1 MTGMTETIEP
11 LALATSG
18 RIFEGRLPV
27 SSLPRL
33 LPLLVLDDDADTQHE
48 VEYMLE
54 FGKDEGGTPRITGSV
69 TATLPVKCQRCMGIM
84 ALPVSTKTQLGIVA
98 TREAAQQLPEPYEP
112 LLLPISEDDDGISI
126 ASIVED
132 ELILALPLVA
142 MHNKEDCPQG
152 DAFLG
157 TKDGQEDAAAMQRE
171 NPFAVL
177 SQLKTSSSEKS
188 D

>member
-1 MTGMTETIEP
+1 MAGIMETIEP

-33 LPLLVLDDDADTQHE
+33 LPMLVLDDTDTQHE
-48 VEYMLE
+48 VEYVLE

-69 TATLPVKCQRCMGIM
+69 TATLPVMCQRCMGM
-84 ALPVSTKTQLGIVA
+84 MELPVTTQTQLGIVA
-98 TREAAQQLPEPYEP
+98 TREAAQQLPERYEP
-112 LLLPISEDDDGISI
+112 LLLPADEDDDGISI

-157 TKDGQEDAAAMQRE
+157 TKDGQEDAATMQRE

-177 SQLKTSSSEKS
+177 SQLKTSSSEKA

>member
-1 MTGMTETIEP
+1 MAGNMETIEP

-18 RIFEGRLPV
+18 RIIEGRLPI
-27 SSLPRL
+27 SSMTRL
-33 LPLLVLDDDADTQHE
+33 LPLLVLDTTDTSPE
-48 VEYMLE
+48 VEYVLE
-54 FGKDEGGTPRITGSV
+54 FGIDEGGTPRVTGSV
-69 TATLPVKCQRCMGIM
+69 TATLPVMCQRCMGLM
-84 ALPVSTKTQLGIVA
+84 ELPVSTKTQLGIVS
-98 TREAAQQLPEPYEP
+98 TREAAEQLPERYEP
-112 LLLPISEDDDGISI
+112 LLLPTDDDEGISV

-157 TKDGQEDAAAMQRE
+157 AKDGQEDAATMQRE